1 MSAAETLIARLD
13 GVRARGV
20 GQWSAR
26 CPGPHHARGD
36 RSGGLAIKQV
46 DDRILINCP
55 AGCTALEVVNAVGLS
70 LADLFDKPLT
80 DSAIAPVRQPPFPLE
95 MARRLLHYA
104 TVLLLAAGDLKFGKQ
119 LNDADFETVQNSYH
133 EIDEIVTAVETWPRS
148 VVRS

>member
-1 MSAAETLIARLD
+1 MSAAETLLACLG
-13 GVRARGV
+13 GVRARGA

-26 CPGPHHARGD
+26 CPGPLHARGD

-55 AGCTALEVVNAVGLS
+55 AGCSALEVVNAIGLS

-119 LNDADFETVQNSYH
+119 LNDADFETVQNCYH
-133 EIDEIVTAVETWPRS
+133 EIDEIVTTVETWPRS
-148 VVRS
+148 AVRS

>member
-1 MSAAETLIARLD
+1 MIRTGRE
-13 GVRARGV
+13 
-20 GQWSAR
+20 
-26 CPGPHHARGD
+26 RGD
-36 RSGGLAIKQV
+36 RSGGLGLKQV

>member
-13 GVRARGV
+13 GVRSRGA
-20 GQWSAR
+20 GQWTGR
-26 CPGPHHARGD
+26 CPGPLHERGD
-36 RSGGLAIKQV
+36 RSGGLGLKQV

-133 EIDEIVTAVETWPRS
+133 EIDQIVTTVETWPRS
-148 VVRS
+148 AVRS